1 MNDWGRMAGKKRKI
15 RVEFR
20 KNRLNRARR
29 NDLTREADASDGSDD
44 ASPHSERVS
53 GKGDLTRYRT
63 VIVEEGEGG
72 ELRREVGAGYHV
84 GRVLSAVGLNSFVQ
98 DETGE
103 RFECSVRR
111 VVRTLARDAR
121 NAVVTGDVVLFRPTG
136 LRTDAG
142 LPQGV
147 IGRVE
152 PRRGVVSRRHEN
164 REHVL
169 AANVDQAA
177 IVASA
182 HEPPLKPSLIDR
194 FLVSCEKGG
203 ATPLVCINKADL
215 VGPNDL
221 DRLVLLY
228 RGLGYNV
235 LPTSVVDGRG
245 VDELRSLLAGKTT
258 VFAGQSGVGK
268 SSLLNAVQPQLG
280 LATGEVSDW
289 TMKGRHTTRRAVLL
303 PLAGG
308 GYVVDTPGVRQFQ
321 IWEVASGE
329 VEGYFAEFRRYVPLC
344 RFPDCTH
351 THEDGCAV
359 KRAVDLGLIDETRYR
374 SYVKILL
381 DDED

>member
-1 MNDWGRMAGKKRKI
+1 MAGKKRKI
-15 RVEFR
+15 RVAFR

-29 NDLTREADASDGSDD
+29 NDLTRDADSDESGNAS
-44 ASPHSERVS
+44 SERLS
-53 GKGDLTRYRT
+53 GKGDLSRYRT

-72 ELRREVGAGYHV
+72 ELRREIEAGYRV
-84 GRVLSAVGLNSFVQ
+84 GRVLSAIGLNSLV
-98 DETGE
+98 EEGGE

-111 VVRTLARDAR
+111 VVRTLARDGR

-136 LRTDAG
+136 LKSDAG
-142 LPQGV
+142 LAQGV
-147 IGRVE
+147 IERVE
-152 PRRGVVSRRHEN
+152 PRRGVVSRRHDN
-164 REHVL
+164 REHIL

-182 HEPPLKPSLIDR
+182 GEPPLKPSLIDR

-203 ATPLVCINKADL
+203 ATPLVCVNKADL
-215 VGPNDL
+215 VGPHDL

-228 RGLGYNV
+228 RGLGYTV
-235 LPTSVVDGRG
+235 LPTSVIDGRG
-245 VDELRSLLAGKTT
+245 IDELRSQLAGKTT

-280 LATGEVSDW
+280 LVTSEVSDW

-303 PLAGG
+303 PLATG

-321 IWEVASGE
+321 LWEVSPGE

-351 THEDGCAV
+351 THEEGCAI

-374 SYVKILL
+374 SYVRILYG
-381 DDED
+381 DED